1 MSGFELA
8 QLNIARARAPLDEP
22 AMDGFVS
29 RLAEINALG
38 EASPGFVWR
47 LTDASGGDATGIRA
61 YDDPLIIVNLT
72 VWAGI
77 DELFAFAYRTRHV
90 ELFRARHDWFVPLGS
105 PSLVLWWVPA
115 GHRPTIAEA
124 RERLDHL
131 AEHGST
137 AHAFSLKSRF
147 DPDGAAAAPPRPEP
161 ATEPAAG
168 APP

>member
-1 MSGFELA
+1 MSRVELA

-72 VWAGI
+72 VWADI
-77 DELFAFAYRTRHV
+77 DELFAFAYRTRHA
-90 ELFRARHDWFVPLGS
+90 ELFRARRDWFVPLGS

-131 AEHGST
+131 AANGPT

-147 DPDGAAAAPPRPEP
+147 GPDAGAPAPPGPEP
-161 ATEPAAG
+161 APESVARP
-168 APP
+168 